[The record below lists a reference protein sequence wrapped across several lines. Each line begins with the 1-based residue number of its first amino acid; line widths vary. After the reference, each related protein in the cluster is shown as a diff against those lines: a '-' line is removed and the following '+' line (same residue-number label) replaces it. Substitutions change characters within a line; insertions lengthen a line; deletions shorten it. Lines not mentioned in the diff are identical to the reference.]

1 MPVDL
6 VVGLVPRMA
15 PSKKLFAITAC
26 FFITTSILFTRSE
39 ITNSKWNPRPNPAK
53 QGHWGPLIKLGLVPV
68 AAAVL
73 PHSGQVLLWSAD
85 QGDVF
90 QGKTGDPDTT
100 LTALYDP
107 KTTKVTEPVLSNLQ
121 HGMFCPGMSMDYEGR
136 LMVTGGKTAARTS
149 RYSEVSRVWMSG
161 TNLTIGRGY
170 HSQTTLSTGNTFT
183 IGGSWSGGVGGEN
196 AELKNGEMFDV
207 EKNAWVKLP
216 GCKVGAMLTDGKVLG
231 AFESDNHAWLFAW
244 KNGSVF
250 QAGPARAMNWFNTHG
265 AGDTISA
272 RSRALDADSMNGN
285 AVMYDAS
292 QGKILT
298 LGGAPS
304 YKLSHAT
311 NAAHLITLGAA
322 YALPKVE
329 ELRQMYYP
337 RAYANSVVL
346 PTGDVFV
353 SGGVSYAM
361 QWEEKNA
368 TLVPELWSPQTR
380 RYTKLAR
387 MEIPRAYHSIAV
399 LLPDATVLTGGG
411 GLCYI
416 TCEDETVNHMDLQIF
431 TPPYLFKRNGRGL
444 AVRPK
449 IMFANASV
457 AVGKRL
463 VVTTDVVVNNIS
475 LVRFGSATHSINT
488 DQRRIALSPILLLS
502 DNGNDEEW
510 TYEVWVPDNT
520 GVALPGYWMLFAMD
534 GEEVPS
540 VGRTVHI
547 MG

>member
-1 MPVDL
+1 
-6 VVGLVPRMA
+6 MA
-15 PSKKLFAITAC
+15 PSKKFFAITAC
-26 FFITTSILFTRSE
+26 FFITTLVLFTQLE
-39 ITNSKWNPRPNPAK
+39 ITNSRFDPRSNPAT

-85 QGDVF
+85 RGDVF
-90 QGKTGDPDTT
+90 QGTASDPDTT

-107 KTTKVTEPVLSNLQ
+107 KSTKVTAPVRSNLQ
-121 HGMFCPGMSMDYEGR
+121 HGMFCPGMSMDFEGH

-149 RYSEVSRVWMSG
+149 RYSEVHHVWTSEA
-161 TNLTIGRGY
+161 NLTMGRGY

-183 IGGSWSGGVGGEN
+183 IGGSWSGGIGGEN
-196 AELKNGEMFDV
+196 AELKDGELFDAV
-207 EKNAWVKLP
+207 KNEWVKLP
-216 GCKVGAMLTDGKVLG
+216 GCKVQAMLTEGKVLG

-244 KNGSVF
+244 KNSSVF
-250 QAGPARAMNWFNTHG
+250 QTGPSRAMNWFNTHG
-265 AGDTISA
+265 EGETISA
-272 RSRALDADSMNGN
+272 GYRASDEDSMNGN
-285 AVMYDAS
+285 AVMYDAA

-304 YKLSHAT
+304 YKLSYST
-311 NAAHLITLGAA
+311 SAAHLITLGDA
-322 YALPKVE
+322 YEFPQVE
-329 ELRQMYYP
+329 ELQPMHYP

-361 QWEEKNA
+361 QWEDKNA
-368 TLVPELWSPQTR
+368 TLVPELWSRHTR
-380 RYTKLAR
+380 QFTKLAR
-387 MEIPRAYHSIAV
+387 MKIPRAYHSVAV

-416 TCEDETVNHMDLQIF
+416 TCEDKTVNHMDLQIF

-449 IMFANASV
+449 IVFADA
-457 AVGKRL
+457 AVRLGEKL
-463 VVTTDVVVNNIS
+463 VVTTNVVVKDFS

-488 DQRRIALSPILLLS
+488 DQRRIALSPVLQADDS
-502 DNGNDEEW
+502 GNVHGW
-510 TYEVWVPDNT
+510 TYEVWVPAEV

-534 GEEVPS
+534 SEGVPS
-540 VGRTVHI
+540 VGHTVHI
-547 MG
+547 VN

>member
-1 MPVDL
+1 MYS
-6 VVGLVPRMA
+6 GLGLIPKMA
-15 PSKKLFAITAC
+15 PSGRKFLVAAC
-26 FFITTSILFTRSE
+26 FFFITTSVLFTRIE
-39 ITNSKWNPRPNPAK
+39 ITNYIYDPRSNAAK
-53 QGHWGPLIKLGLVPV
+53 QGHWSPPKTLGLVPV
-68 AAAVL
+68 AAVVL
-73 PHSGQVLLWSAD
+73 PHSNQVLLWSAD
-85 QGDVF
+85 QGSVF
-90 QGKTGDPDTT
+90 QGKTSDPDTT

-107 KTTKVTEPVLSNLQ
+107 KTTIVTQPLLSNLQ
-121 HGMFCPGMSMDYEGR
+121 HGMFCPGMSLDFGGH

-149 RYSEVSRVWMSG
+149 RYSEVSRVWTSG
-161 TNLTIGRGY
+161 TNLTVGRGY
-170 HSQTTLSTGNTFT
+170 HSQTTLATGNTFT
-183 IGGSWSGGVGGEN
+183 IGGSWSGGIGGDTT
-196 AELKNGEMFDV
+196 ELKNGEMFDV

-216 GCKVGAMLTDGKVLG
+216 GCKVKAMLTEGNVLG

-244 KNGSVF
+244 KNSSVF
-250 QAGPARAMNWFNTHG
+250 QAGPSKAMNWFSTHG
-265 AGDTISA
+265 EGDTISA
-272 RSRALDADSMNGN
+272 SSRASDADSMNGN

-322 YALPKVE
+322 YTLPKVE
-329 ELRQMYYP
+329 ELRKMHYP

-361 QWEEKNA
+361 QWEDKNA
-368 TLVPELWSPQTR
+368 TLVPELWSPRTR
-380 RYTKLAR
+380 RFTKLAH
-387 MEIPRAYHSIAV
+387 MKIPRAYHSFAV

-416 TCEDETVNHMDLQIF
+416 TCADETVNHMDLQIF

-444 AVRPK
+444 AARPK
-449 IMFANASV
+449 IVFANSSV
-457 AVGKRL
+457 SVGKRL
-463 VVTTDVVVNNIS
+463 VVTTDVVVNDLS

-488 DQRRIALSPILLLS
+488 DQRRIALSPLL
-502 DNGNDEEW
+502 NGSRNDQGW
-510 TYEVWVPDNT
+510 NYEVWIPDDA

-534 GEEVPS
+534 GEGVPS
-540 VGRTVHI
+540 VGRTVRL